1 MELYAQALSYA
12 IPFFLVLIVLEQW
25 IAQRKGLEINRGMDV
40 ISSLSSGMT
49 NTLKNLMGLSVV
61 LISYG
66 WLVDHV
72 ALTQVTPS
80 WWVYAL
86 AFLGMA

>member
-12 IPFFLVLIVLEQW
+12 IPLFLVLIVLEQW
-25 IAQRKGLEINRGMDV
+25 IAQQKGLEVNRGMDV

-80 WWVYAL
+80 
-86 AFLGMA
+86 